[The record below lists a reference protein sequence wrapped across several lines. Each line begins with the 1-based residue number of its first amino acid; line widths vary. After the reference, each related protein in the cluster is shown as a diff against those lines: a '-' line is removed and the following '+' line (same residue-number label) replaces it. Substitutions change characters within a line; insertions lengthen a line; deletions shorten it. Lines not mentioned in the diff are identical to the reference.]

1 MVAILAL
8 NSVAAR
14 VQRVDPVTGRQQIC
28 QDIREDA
35 CPADACPA
43 DTWFR
48 LGKEP
53 ASSCKH

>member
-14 VQRVDPVTGRQQIC
+14 VQRVDPVTGQQQVC
-28 QDIREDA
+28 QDIRE
-35 CPADACPA
+35 DACPA